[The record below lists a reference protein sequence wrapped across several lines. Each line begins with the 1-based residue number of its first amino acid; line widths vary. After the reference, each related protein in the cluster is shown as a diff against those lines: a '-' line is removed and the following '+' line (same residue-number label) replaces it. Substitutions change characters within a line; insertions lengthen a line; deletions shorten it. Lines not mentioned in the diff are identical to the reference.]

1 MNSEYGYLV
10 FKFNLKDIYSFKSL
24 EIFMGIFESKIKL
37 LATCIILMALPVQS
51 FASVKNETTKTMP
64 VAQNTATQNVTPPA
78 VKVNWTL
85 DGINNATWGN
95 LGRGQFPTYARAQ
108 VMLNNLHAS
117 PGAIDAKSGKN
128 FLKALSAYQQM
139 NGFPVTG
146 ELTKQ
151 TWDSLV
157 SKQNTAAYETYTITA
172 QDLKGPYAKN
182 IPRNYALQAKMPGL
196 YYTRVTEMLGEKFH
210 IDEAFLHQLNPKV
223 SFNKVGEKIIVP
235 NVRNDLPT
243 DVSLII
249 AHKGARQL
257 YLFNQENQLI
267 ASFPATI
274 GGSDTPSPK
283 GTHKVVKVA
292 PNPYYG
298 YSPKNFV
305 QGSNKKPL
313 TLPPGPNGPVGN
325 IWIALSKP
333 SFGIHGTP
341 NPSLISKTAS
351 HGCIRLTNWDANDLG
366 RKVQSGVIV
375 KFLE

>member
-1 MNSEYGYLV
+1 
-10 FKFNLKDIYSFKSL
+10 
-24 EIFMGIFESKIKL
+24 MGKL
-37 LATCIILMALPVQS
+37 LPKFLYVACIVMLNLPSQS
-51 FASVKNETTKTMP
+51 FAIQTVAATVKNNSAPIE
-64 VAQNTATQNVTPPA
+64 VQQV
-78 VKVNWTL
+78 WTL
-85 DGINNATWGN
+85 ESLNKANWAAD
-95 LGRGQFPTYARAQ
+95 LGRGQFPAYARAQ

-117 PGAIDAKSGKN
+117 PGAIDGKSGKN
-128 FLKALSAYQQM
+128 FLKALATYQQIQ
-139 NGFPVTG
+139 GFPLTG

-151 TWDSLV
+151 TWDSLIA
-157 SKQNTAAYETYTITA
+157 KQSNSAFGVYVITE
-172 QDLKGPYAKN
+172 QDLKGPFAKS

-196 YYTRVTEMLGEKFH
+196 YYTRMTEMLGEKFH
-210 IDEAFLHQLNPKV
+210 IDEEFLRQLNPKAA
-223 SFNKVGEKIIVP
+223 FNNVGEKILVP
-235 NVRNDLPT
+235 NVRNELPH

-257 YLFNQENQLI
+257 YLFNGQNRLI

-274 GGSDTPSPK
+274 GGSETPSPK

-292 PNPYYG
+292 ANPYYG

-305 QGSNKKPL
+305 QGANKKPL
-313 TLPPGPNGPVGN
+313 VLPSGPNGPVGN
-325 IWIALSKP
+325 IWIALSKA

-366 RKVQSGVIV
+366 RKVQSGVVV

>member
-1 MNSEYGYLV
+1 
-10 FKFNLKDIYSFKSL
+10 
-24 EIFMGIFESKIKL
+24 MGIVASNKIKL
-37 LATCIILMALPVQS
+37 ITAIVMSLSTQLYATTQTHLQQNAAPQ
-51 FASVKNETTKTMP
+51 KT
-64 VAQNTATQNVTPPA
+64 AQATQIAPI
-78 VKVNWTL
+78 KVNWTL
-85 DGINNATWGN
+85 ESMNNAQWAD
-95 LGRGQFPTYARAQ
+95 LGRGQFPAYARAQ

-128 FLKALSAYQQM
+128 FLKAISAYQQM
-139 NGFPVTG
+139 NGFEITG
-146 ELTKQ
+146 QLTKQ

-157 SKQNTAAYETYTITA
+157 SKQKTPAFGIYTITQ
-172 QDLKGPYAKN
+172 QDLNGPYTKS

-210 IDEAFLHQLNPKV
+210 VDEEFLRQLNPKV
-223 SFNKVGEKIIVP
+223 SFKKAGEKIIVP

-243 DVSLII
+243 DVSLIV

-257 YLFNQENQLI
+257 YLFNAQNQLI

-274 GGSDTPSPK
+274 GGDNTPSPK
-283 GTHKVVKVA
+283 GTHSVVKVA
-292 PNPYYG
+292 YNPHYG

-305 QGSNKKPL
+305 QGGNKKPL

-333 SFGIHGTP
+333 TFGIHGTP

-366 RKVQSGVIV
+366 RKVQPGAVV